1 MESSELLLPT
11 QVFLLAFT
19 RISAMVMTAPV
30 LGSRSVPFR
39 FRVALAGILTLST
52 FSLIQSHSTLLDS
65 SQFVQAFFSEL
76 TVGLMLG
83 LGVMI
88 VFAAAQMA
96 GTVIGQMAGIQIA
109 DSLDP
114 QTGQPTSPV
123 SQLFGILSLAAFA
136 VIGGPELIASATL
149 DTFIRFPVGS
159 SLEMGP
165 IIELVPQLLHES
177 FILALR
183 GVAPA
188 VAALLISTIV
198 IGWISRTYPQ
208 MNLLSLGLS
217 SNLVVM
223 FLAISLTLG
232 GCVWLFVDDLDQ
244 FIAMISN
251 SIHLAEAG
259 SLGEVSNSQ
268 TVQP

>member
-1 MESSELLLPT
+1 MDSSTQLLTT

-19 RISAMVMTAPV
+19 RIAAMVMTAPV
-30 LGSRSVPFR
+30 LGSRSVPIR
-39 FRVALAGILTLST
+39 FRVALAGLLTLTT
-52 FSLIQSHSTLLDS
+52 FSLIQTNSTLLTSD
-65 SQFVQAFFSEL
+65 QFVAAFFSEL
-76 TVGLMLG
+76 TVGLILG

-88 VFAAAQMA
+88 VFAAAQIA
-96 GTVIGQMAGIQIA
+96 GTIIGQMAGIQLA

-136 VIGGPELIASATL
+136 LIGGPELIVSATL
-149 DTFIRFPVGS
+149 DTFVRFPVGS
-159 SLEMGP
+159 TLEMGSL
-165 IIELVPQLLHES
+165 IELVPRLLQES

-188 VAALLISTIV
+188 IAALLISTVV

-208 MNLLSLGLS
+208 MNLLSMGLS

-223 FLAISLTLG
+223 FLAVSLTLG

-251 SIHLAEAG
+251 SIHIADAG
-259 SLGEVSNSQ
+259 GKAA
-268 TVQP
+268 P